1 MKRNQ
6 GKTLS
11 NEHPLSCTFGTHP
24 EPPLQVGAGAVLSPA
39 STAGLG
45 AKDELS
51 WEGMCWKA
59 GKAEQTWPQV
69 RD

>member
-11 NEHPLSCTFGTHP
+11 NEHALSRTFGAHP
-24 EPPLQVGAGAVLSPA
+24 EHPLQVGAGAVLSPPSA
-39 STAGLG
+39 AGIG

-51 WEGMCWKA
+51 WEGMC
-59 GKAEQTWPQV
+59 
-69 RD
+69 